1 VYNIG
6 DKAYLIRKTKAET
19 ELPWQCKYCYGAYW
33 DSV

>member
-19 ELPWQCKYCYGAYW
+19 ELPWQM
-33 DSV
+33 